1 MQLLR
6 RSASQQSRVQRRRR
20 SLPRQRPP
28 LAQPQLGSRLL
39 RRVQV
44 QAQLH
49 LPVRPMPG
57 ERRHRLQCRRRG
69 LLCPRSCTRRSRG
82 RRRLLSRRRLRP
94 RPHEAL
100 RSGESASGEQGAAF
114 LMLLTP

>member
-6 RSASQQSRVQRRRR
+6 RSALQQSRVQRRRR
-20 SLPRQRPP
+20 SLPRRWPP
-28 LAQPQLGSRLL
+28 LAQPQLGSRSLQL
-39 RRVQV
+39 VQV

-82 RRRLLSRRRLRP
+82 RRRLLSRAGRRLLP

-100 RSGESASGEQGAAF
+100 RSGELAASSHAVD
-114 LMLLTP
+114 P